1 MTIGELRSREVRRMK
16 KRTIAER
23 QKRMDRICSFLI
35 KTAEYII
42 PIVVSAIT
50 AVLLTAK
57 VLGS

>member
-1 MTIGELRSREVRRMK
+1 MK

-23 QKRMDRICSFLI
+23 QKRTDRICSFLI

>member
-1 MTIGELRSREVRRMK
+1 MK

-23 QKRMDRICSFLI
+23 QKLTDWICSFLI

-57 VLGS
+57 VLGN